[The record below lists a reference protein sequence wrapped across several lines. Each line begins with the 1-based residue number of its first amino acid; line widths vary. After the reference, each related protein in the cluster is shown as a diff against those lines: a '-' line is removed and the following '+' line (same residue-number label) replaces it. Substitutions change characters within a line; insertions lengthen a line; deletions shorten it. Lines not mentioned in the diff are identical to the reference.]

1 MIIRKLKESDLD
13 QMIYIEENTFSD
25 PWTREDFDLA
35 SQKEGNL
42 YLVGEIDGQVV
53 GYVGC
58 WGILDEG
65 YIYNVAV
72 DEIHRRKGIAHQLLQ
87 EVIRQMTKR
96 GITSMTL
103 EVRVSNL
110 AAIALYESLGFVK
123 AGIRKDFY
131 GKPVEDAVIMWLD
144 SKH

>member
-1 MIIRKLKESDLD
+1 MIIRTLQDSDLD
-13 QMIYIEENTFSD
+13 QIICIEENTFSD
-25 PWTREDFDLA
+25 PWTKEDFQLA

-42 YLVGEIDGQVV
+42 YLVGEVNGQVV

-72 DEIHRRKGIAHQLLQ
+72 DAIYRRQGIAYQLLL
-87 EVIRQMTKR
+87 EVILQMTNR
-96 GITSMTL
+96 GISSMTL
-103 EVRVSNL
+103 EVRASNQG
-110 AAIALYESLGFVK
+110 AIALYESLGFVNV
-123 AGIRKDFY
+123 GIRKDFY
-131 GKPVEDAVIMWLD
+131 VKPIEDAVIMWLE